1 MIFHNNHKLKKEK
14 SEGKR
19 DKLTWQASSI
29 SSLRSLD
36 PGFKSCFFPTYQLEN
51 PGQVSHPFVFVSL
64 ASVRIMM
71 ECSL

>member
-36 PGFKSCFFPTYQLEN
+36 PGFKSCFF
-51 PGQVSHPFVFVSL
+51 SHLSARKSWASFSSL
-64 ASVRIMM
+64 CVCFLSISEDNDGM
-71 ECSL
+71 